1 MNLIRSTGQQAV
13 SRMPNPRNLALATDT
28 SNERQAAFSSSI
40 VRTPKTNGPDGWRVS
55 SHLQPTEIIMTA
67 IDLDTPGAVS
77 SSSRTAIGIGALII
91 ASILTTV
98 GFACAVPLG
107 AFAAMA
113 AMSFGRRAAL
123 LAIGAVWL
131 SNQAWGFAFMH
142 YPMDGETFAWGMALG
157 MIALFSCEAAG
168 SVRRQM
174 SGAVGLCA
182 AFAAAFVAYEGS
194 LIMIDLALGLS
205 GDLALMTVGRI
216 FLINVCAFG
225 ALWALKAV
233 AANSTTRR
241 KLTEMVALR
250 HA

>member
-1 MNLIRSTGQQAV
+1 
-13 SRMPNPRNLALATDT
+13 
-28 SNERQAAFSSSI
+28 
-40 VRTPKTNGPDGWRVS
+40 
-55 SHLQPTEIIMTA
+55 MTA
-67 IDLDTPGAVS
+67 IDLNSPRVAS
-77 SSSRTAIGIGALII
+77 STSRTAIGIGALTV

-98 GFACAVPLG
+98 GFACAVPLA

-131 SNQAWGFAFMH
+131 ANQAWGFAVMH

-168 SVRRQM
+168 SVRRRI
-174 SGAVGLCA
+174 SGAVGVCV

-194 LIMIDLALGLS
+194 LIMIDLALGLNG
-205 GDLALMTVGRI
+205 GDFALVTVGRI